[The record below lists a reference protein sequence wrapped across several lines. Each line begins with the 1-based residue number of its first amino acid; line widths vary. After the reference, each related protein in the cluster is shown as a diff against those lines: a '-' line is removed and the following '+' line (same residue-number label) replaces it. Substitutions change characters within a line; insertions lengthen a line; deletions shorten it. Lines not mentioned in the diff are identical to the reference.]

1 MAREISAR
9 HDMLRRS
16 TGEEDRGPVA
26 AQPVLR
32 EAHLAQLLLAPQQLL
47 PAQLPHPEH
56 PRHDLDVD
64 QGEQQLHLLHC
75 AWPGL
80 ALPPFPLL
88 QQLLQLRLFLQVL
101 MRYYQL

>member
-1 MAREISAR
+1 
-9 HDMLRRS
+9 MLRRS

-56 PRHDLDVD
+56 PRHDLDID

-75 AWPGL
+75 AWPGFD
-80 ALPPFPLL
+80 ALLPAVS
-88 QQLLQLRLFLQVL
+88 QGRLVQGSGHVL
-101 MRYYQL
+101 CCRLNNHATTGIKC